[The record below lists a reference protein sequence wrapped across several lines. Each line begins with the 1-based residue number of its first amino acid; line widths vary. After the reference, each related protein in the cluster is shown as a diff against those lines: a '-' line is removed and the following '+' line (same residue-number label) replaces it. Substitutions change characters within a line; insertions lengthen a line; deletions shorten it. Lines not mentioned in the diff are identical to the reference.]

1 MVTHGYRDKLSLK
14 WTQMWCESHKST
26 NDGDRELLRGVVPPG
41 HWGAVVIVNSG
52 MRLKGTRQG
61 KARERSEKA
70 VVPIFRVTERTYPSS

>member
-1 MVTHGYRDKLSLK
+1 
-14 WTQMWCESHKST
+14 
-26 NDGDRELLRGVVPPG
+26 
-41 HWGAVVIVNSG
+41 VVIVNSG